1 MRQSTQREGGK
12 IKKNLGNDN
21 FVTRLS
27 INHNKGKLFEWVVK
41 IRHSK
46 YTAQCLEFL
55 LRKRDEY
62 SRTHLPG
69 RKIQGGINSCMKQI
83 SQENKQTATN

>member
-41 IRHSK
+41 IRDSK

-55 LRKRDEY
+55 LR
-62 SRTHLPG
+62 
-69 RKIQGGINSCMKQI
+69 
-83 SQENKQTATN
+83 